1 VIQRRTRRGIILLAL
16 LATVSLILSREPGE
30 NTIQP
35 VSKLD
40 TRLNYAL
47 YDFDGR
53 LLNVDGAVNLEI
65 HAPVLR
71 SNAMSGVGTVE
82 SPEIRIQEE
91 DERWYITAES
101 AIITANREHVSL
113 MGDVYLA
120 RRNELTGQLLEI
132 STKDVMLNITP
143 RTASGDSRISI
154 RQDNDT
160 LDAIGMRLDMIS
172 NSFELHNDVRA
183 HYETP

>member
-16 LATVSLILSREPGE
+16 LATISWILSEDQDE
-30 NTIQP
+30 ISEQP
-35 VSKLD
+35 FSNLD

-47 YDFDGR
+47 YDFEGR
-53 LLNVDGAVNLEI
+53 LLRDDGAVNLEI
-65 HAPVLR
+65 QSPVLR
-71 SNAMSGVGTVE
+71 SDAKSGVGTVE
-82 SPEIRIQEE
+82 KPEIRIQQEN
-91 DERWYITAES
+91 ERWYITAES

-113 MGDVYLA
+113 IGDVYLA

-132 STKDVMLNITP
+132 STKDVVLNISP
-143 RTASGDSRISI
+143 RTASGDSAVSI
-154 RQDNDT
+154 KQDNDR

-172 NSFELHNDVRA
+172 NSFELLNDVRA

>member
-1 VIQRRTRRGIILLAL
+1 MIQRRTRRGIILLSL
-16 LATVSLILSREPGE
+16 LTTLTWILSREQVE
-30 NTIQP
+30 DEVQP
-35 VSKLD
+35 IGNLD

-53 LLNVDGAVNLEI
+53 LLNDEGAVNIELQ
-65 HAPVLR
+65 APVLR
-71 SNAMSGVGTVE
+71 SNAQSGVGTVE
-82 SPEIRIQEE
+82 SPEIRIQQE

-101 AIITANREHVSL
+101 AIITADREHVSL

-154 RQDNDT
+154 TQDNDR
-160 LDAIGMRLDMIS
+160 LDAVGMRLDMIA
-172 NSFELHNDVRA
+172 NSFELHHDVRA
-183 HYETP
+183 HYEAP

>member
-1 VIQRRTRRGIILLAL
+1 VIRRRTRRGIILLAVL
-16 LATVSLILSREPGE
+16 TALTWMLSRDQADTPVR
-30 NTIQP
+30 P
-35 VSKLD
+35 VSELD

-53 LLNVDGAVNLEI
+53 LLNDLGAINLEI
-65 HAPVLR
+65 YAPVLR
-71 SNAMSGVGTVE
+71 SNAASGIGTVE
-82 SPEIRIQEE
+82 SPEIHIQQE

-101 AIITANREHVSL
+101 AIITADQEHVSL

-132 STKDVMLNITP
+132 STKDVMLNVTP
-143 RTASGDSRISI
+143 RTASSESSVQIT
-154 RQDNDT
+154 QDNDWLNAT
-160 LDAIGMRLDMIS
+160 GIKLDMVS
-172 NSFELHNDVRA
+172 NSFELLNDVRA